1 MFFKGNSTN
10 ISPSEA
16 LKKMQEDGAICIDV
30 RSREEHAGA
39 SVQGAKLIC
48 LNESNFNTEL
58 GKLDKNKTYLFLCA
72 SGMRSKRALG
82 IAKELGFTNIYNIQ
96 GGISNWARS
105 GLPVKG

>member
-10 ISPSEA
+10 ISPAEA

-39 SVQGAKLIC
+39 SVQGGKLIP
-48 LNESNFNTEL
+48 LNENNFEAEL
-58 GKLDKNKTYLFLCA
+58 GKLDKSKTYLFLCA

-82 IAKELGFTNIYNIQ
+82 IAKGLGFANIYNIQ
-96 GGISNWARS
+96 GGIMNWSKS
-105 GLPVKG
+105 GLPVK